1 MTGGGGGSDN
11 IFYVDGND
19 TAIAGAGDG
28 IDTIISYWGSVTLP
42 TGFSVGEINGPGTIT
57 ANGGND
63 ILVGLGAYAQTF
75 VGGGGDDLM
84 IGSATGQD
92 RYIVDQANGGSAA
105 IEAFKHGTDVLQ
117 LNDFSQFNG
126 ASLAT
131 ITNAMTQVGANV
143 VLSLGGGQTVTF
155 VGQTIAQ
162 FTAKDFAIP
171 LSTSGLTQTFDD
183 EFNTLSASASGVGT
197 TWQFMTGSL
206 SANDEVETYQAFSGA
221 GSPFSLS
228 NGVLDITAKPV
239 SSKANAAYTSG
250 GLTTAQSFSQTYGLF
265 EINAEMPTAA
275 GMWPAFWLLS
285 TTGAALP
292 ELDVAELIGNNPDD
306 VYVSTHSDTGST
318 SVPVYVGNVS
328 SSFHTYAVDWEP
340 TTITYYFDGNA
351 IASLPTP
358 ADMNSPMYMLLNL
371 AVGGAGTWAGAAD
384 GETGQMLVS
393 WVRAYASIYTPI
405 SLTLD
410 GSGGTISR
418 GDGAFTIAGSSS
430 NGTIT
435 LGDGS
440 QNIDLTGSGNT
451 ITVGAGNSVIT
462 AGTGHDT
469 VTTGAGNSTI
479 AVIGTNNVLNAGPG
493 DNTISGGSG
502 YDTFLLNPAGQGLDT
517 LSHFTATGH
526 DVLDFSRA
534 LAGLN
539 VTLTTAGLEDFITAK
554 TSSAG
559 TAISIDTTGHGGA
572 GQQVAL
578 LSGVNTSV
586 GALLAN
592 GNIGYDGKAY

>member
-1 MTGGGGGSDN
+1 MAKS
-11 IFYVDGND
+11 
-19 TAIAGAGDG
+19 
-28 IDTIISYWGSVTLP
+28 
-42 TGFSVGEINGPGTIT
+42 NGPGTIT
-57 ANGGND
+57 ANAGND

-75 VGGGGDDLM
+75 VGGSGDDLM

-126 ASLAT
+126 SSLAT
-131 ITNAMTQVGANV
+131 ITAAMTQAGTNV
-143 VLSLGGGQTVTF
+143 VLSLGSGQTVTF
-155 VGQTIAQ
+155 ANQTIAQ

-171 LSTSGLTQTFDD
+171 LSTAGLTMTFDD
-183 EFNTLSASASGVGT
+183 EFNTLSASASGAGT
-197 TWQFMTGSL
+197 TWQFMTGTL

-239 SSKANAAYTSG
+239 TSNANSAYTSG

-265 EINAEMPTAA
+265 EINAEMPTGA

-285 TTGAALP
+285 TAGGKLP
-292 ELDVAELIGNNPDD
+292 ELDVAEMIGANPDYL
-306 VYVSTHSDTGST
+306 YVSTHSDTGST
-318 SVPVYVGNVS
+318 SVPVYVGNAS

-358 ADMNSPMYMLLNL
+358 DDMHSPMYMLLNL

-405 SLTLD
+405 SLALN
-410 GSGGTISR
+410 GSGGAISR
-418 GDGAFTIAGSSS
+418 GDGQFNITGSSS

-440 QNIDLTGSGNT
+440 QTIDLTGSGNS
-451 ITVGAGNSVIT
+451 ITVGAGNAVIT

-479 AVIGTNNVLNAGPG
+479 AVIGTYNVLNAGSG
-493 DNTISGGSG
+493 NNTLSGGSG
-502 YDTFLLNPAGQGLDT
+502 YDTFLPNAAGQGLDT
-517 LSHFTATGH
+517 IDHFTATGH
-526 DVLDFSRA
+526 DVLDFTRA
-534 LAGLN
+534 LAGLD
-539 VTLTTAGLEDFITAK
+539 VTPTATGFEAFITAK

-559 TAISIDTTGHGGA
+559 TTLSIDTTGHGGA
-572 GQQVAL
+572 GQAVAL

-586 GALLAN
+586 GALLAT
-592 GNIGYDGKAY
+592 GNLAYNGKAY